1 MSDMRLPGLGFLN
14 NEAIPRENGADA
26 VRDPAQAFD
35 AVMSRLSNGKAQHP
49 APDAPNAANATNATH
64 GAGRTN
70 GKAAA
75 QKGNGEHATAQP
87 VARTKPED
95 TDEASDAA
103 PAVDPTLAD
112 PAALVAVVT
121 ESTQIVAQNPAI
133 AAPVNIPVTQPVVD
147 ETKTD
152 DDVDTTATALDVLAG
167 QAKAVAGRS
176 GEKAP
181 VDPQVT
187 RDSDEDVAPVNT
199 GATPNRRTPLAA
211 KDTLRIDAPLAR
223 ALDAARNEIATR
235 FSGVLPAAMQ
245 ATRQGP
251 SIPSGETTSQM
262 IAAAVAGTSG
272 STATY
277 SIAHAA
283 VSTPVGS
290 AGFANEFAQ
299 RVMVFAGQKVQRAE
313 ISVTPDDLGPVA
325 VSIEV
330 RGQEATLAFTA
341 SSHTTRAA
349 IEDAMPRLREML
361 SAQGLQLTGTHVGSE
376 PRRDPY
382 RPAREGKPGVS
393 EPGRAGISPVSDAPT
408 TSIRRAVNLIDI
420 EV

>member
-1 MSDMRLPGLGFLN
+1 MRLPGLGFLT
-14 NEAIPRENGADA
+14 NEAMPKESSAEPA
-26 VRDPAQAFD
+26 RDPAQAFD
-35 AVMSRLSNGKAQHP
+35 AVMSRLSNGRAQHP
-49 APDAPNAANATNATH
+49 APDAQN
-64 GAGRTN
+64 GAGRAS
-70 GKAAA
+70 GKQPA
-75 QKGNGEHATAQP
+75 QKGQGEHACAQP

-95 TDEASDAA
+95 TDATSGA
-103 PAVDPTLAD
+103 PAADPALAD
-112 PAALVAVVT
+112 PAAVVAAVAD
-121 ESTQIVAQNPAI
+121 STQLVAQNPMV
-133 AAPVNIPVTQPVVD
+133 APVVTTPVAQPVV
-147 ETKTD
+147 EATTTD

-167 QAKAVAGRS
+167 QAKTVTGRS

-181 VDPQVT
+181 ADPQVT
-187 RDSDEDVAPVNT
+187 NESDDDVAPVNT
-199 GATPNRRTPLAA
+199 GATPNRRTPMAA

-235 FSGVLPAAMQ
+235 FSGALPAAMQ

-251 SIPSGETTSQM
+251 SIPAGETTSQM
-262 IAAAVAGTSG
+262 IAAAVAGNGG

-290 AGFANEFAQ
+290 AGFANELAQ
-299 RVMVFAGQKVQRAE
+299 RVVVFAGQRVQRAD
-313 ISVTPDDLGPVA
+313 ISVTPADLGPVA

-330 RGQEATLAFTA
+330 RGHEATLAFSA
-341 SSHTTRAA
+341 ASHTTRAA
-349 IEDAMPRLREML
+349 IEDALPRLREML

-382 RPAREGKPGVS
+382 RPTPEKAGVR

-408 TSIRRAVNLIDI
+408 TPIRRAVNLIDI